1 MRSVKTTRLT
11 FGLLSIDTKVYVA
24 TQDHDV
30 HFHQHHADCLGGPQA
45 GAITVPKVCKDC
57 GEVVALGDIVK
68 GITVDDRLVTVD
80 RQELDAFDE
89 EQNPNIEVLEFVHRD
104 DVDSILIEGT
114 YYLDA
119 GKGAEKGYALLRQVL
134 GESDR
139 VGVVRFTMRQ
149 KTRMGV
155 LRVYGDVLAI
165 HTLLWHDEVRSTD
178 ELLGARKKVDPLPK
192 EIKLMHAVV
201 DSMLGEWQPEQ
212 FVDIYTQ
219 RLSTFID
226 AKADGGEFVPV
237 VRKSDKADVADLLAA
252 LESTLAAESAL
263 DGGVSHV

>member
-1 MRSVKTTRLT
+1 MRSVKTTKLA
-11 FGLLSIDTKVYVA
+11 FGLISVDVKMYVA
-24 TQDHDV
+24 TQDHDA

-80 RQELDAFDE
+80 KQELDALDE
-89 EQNPNIEVLEFVHRD
+89 EQNPNIEVLEFVHAD
-104 DVDSILIEGT
+104 EVDPILIEGT

-139 VGVVRFTMRQ
+139 VGAVRFTMRQ

-165 HTLLWHDEVRSTD
+165 HTLLWHDKVRATD
-178 ELLGARKKVDPLPK
+178 ELLGARKTVDLLPK

-201 DSMLGEWQPEQ
+201 DSMLGDWQPEQ
-212 FVDIYTQ
+212 YADDYTS
-219 RLSTFID
+219 RLNEFI
-226 AKADGGEFVPV
+226 ATKAEGGEFVPV
-237 VRKSDKADVADLLAA
+237 ARKSAEEDVADLLAQ
-252 LESTLAAESAL
+252 LEATLAAK
-263 DGGVSHV
+263 GGASHV